1 MIMPLSMRRLC
12 AALAVALIV
21 PLSSQ
26 AQETVLGTWNGRVDR
41 EVQLTIRGT
50 NVSSTTLSGQQLN
63 GRFRLATALPQQD
76 GTVRVEAT
84 SGRGDVSVLQQPSSS
99 NGYTAIIKMTDRSR
113 GADRYRV
120 TTYWAPAAVVMPG
133 RGGMIRGGIRGR
145 GAELRWSGDV
155 DADAD
160 IRWRAG
166 NVSQRNLNANIVR
179 NPSSSVTGNVVTNRP
194 GQITVNVRA
203 GRGTVEV
210 VQQPDAN
217 NRWTAVIRVHDPQ
230 SGYGHYEIE
239 AFWR

>member
-1 MIMPLSMRRLC
+1 MLIPSSLRRLC
-12 AALAVALIV
+12 APLAVAVLI
-21 PLSSQ
+21 PISAH

-63 GRFRLATALPQQD
+63 GRFRLATPLPRQE
-76 GTVRVEAT
+76 GTVRVET
-84 SGRGDVSVLQQPSSS
+84 SGGRGEVSVVQQPSSS
-99 NGYTAIIKMTDRSR
+99 NGYTAIIKLSDRSR

-120 TTYWAPAAVVMPG
+120 TTYWTPSTTVVPG
-133 RGGMIRGGIRGR
+133 RGGMIRGR
-145 GAELRWSGDV
+145 GAVLRWSGDV

-160 IRWRAG
+160 IHWRAG
-166 NVSQRNLNANIVR
+166 NVSQRNLNANVVR
-179 NPSSSVTGNVVTNRP
+179 NPSSSVTGNVMANRP
-194 GQITVNVRA
+194 GQIAVNMRA

-217 NRWTAVIRVHDPQ
+217 NRWTAVIRIHDPQ
-230 SGYGHYEIE
+230 SGYGHYDLE